1 MATISSF
8 KELLIW
14 QKSMTLVVETYGIL
28 AKLPSKEDFAL
39 KNQMQKS
46 AVSIPSNI
54 AEGFGRNH
62 TKDFIRFLN
71 IALGSVFELQTQNE
85 IANRLNYTTI
95 DEYNNINLKCEEIT
109 KMTTTLISKLKQKPR

>member
-14 QKSMTLVVETYGIL
+14 QKSMTLVIDTYGIL

-85 IANRLNYTTI
+85 IAFRLNYITV
-95 DEYNNINLKCEEIT
+95 EEFKNINQKCEEIT

>member
-1 MATISSF
+1 
-8 KELLIW
+8 
-14 QKSMTLVVETYGIL
+14 
-28 AKLPSKEDFAL
+28 
-39 KNQMQKS
+39 MQKS